1 MKIIRMMLIVVC
13 GLIMC
18 ISGFMI
24 FRRSFELRK
33 EQAAYDALSAGMT
46 KAETAAEPET
56 YSEPVE
62 VETEVPA
69 ETDPAETEPAFET
82 PQALLDAMELYPDMI
97 GWITIEDTKV
107 DYPIMQNEDNEYY
120 LHRNFMGE
128 EAVAGAIYMD
138 ANHDI
143 SEKGLHAI
151 YGHHMKNG
159 SMFKDVSK
167 YIDASYMEQH
177 QNITIMTAQKELHL
191 KPVYCYAGKADGTY
205 RQVLT
210 SRGQLVQFILDHTGL
225 EINTDDLYVLITCS
239 YGSADERT
247 YLYCVPEEVG

>member
-1 MKIIRMMLIVVC
+1 MKKIRGMILIVC
-13 GLIMC
+13 GLIMFV
-18 ISGFMI
+18 SGYMMFQ
-24 FRRSFELRK
+24 RSIELRR
-33 EQAAYDALSAGMT
+33 EQAAYAKLSEQMS
-46 KAETAAEPET
+46 EAEPSTESET
-56 YSEPVE
+56 YSEPAE
-62 VETEVPA
+62 VETEAA
-69 ETDPAETEPAFET
+69 ETEPEETEPAFEA

-97 GWITIEDTKV
+97 GWLTIEDTKV
-107 DYPIMQNEDNEYY
+107 DYPIMQNADNEYY

-143 SEKGLHAI
+143 GAKGLHAI

-167 YIDASYMEQH
+167 FVDTSYMEQH
-177 QNITIMTAQKELHL
+177 QKITIMTSQKELHL
-191 KPVYCYAGKADGTY
+191 KPVYCYAAKSDGTY

-210 SRGQLVQFILDHTGL
+210 SRGQIVQFILDHTGL